1 MIMSDLEIETIN
13 GTWNGEAKPDGLA
26 PLCTKFECAQDDKSH
41 DEAPVAGERPDLQHF
56 SCSEKE
62 AIKALEHLLK
72 VRQTT
77 DTSGKDSMSDDSSC
91 KDTPPLPIHL
101 HDLDTHSGLLH
112 SVADKINK
120 KHKNTFR
127 EVAAKYLANEL
138 INEVDW
144 PIFAERLALCFIN
157 LTAQNTYRGLV
168 TSIYLVCKEFGL
180 VTHKRSFI
188 LGLIKCVNEFLDS
201 SIVTQFKGIYTEEE
215 IKSEVVKEAPK
226 VTKTRGVL
234 DDDVAFAD
242 DRSMS
247 GDSVFVALETH
258 SGSSVKIGIDML
270 ISCIKNPGKLAN
282 LGLIKPIVRFIRA
295 IMGMGLM
302 QYWAGSYN
310 MQGVKLFAL
319 QPIEGGVFE
328 ILSVIADSLQS
339 FADYGYAMIMEGT
352 LFPKNF
358 TFDKLQNLEFR
369 VADLDAWMPFY
380 ENGRLVERG
389 LQRADYLKRIDDA
402 KREILLLKKTN
413 TDKMVDRTLV
423 HLYAKLEKLLTRTAM
438 VTLSSQLKY
447 CPFGYLI
454 AGPAG
459 IGKSSITS
467 HMTKAFLAWK
477 KTEQGWKPEG
487 DERDYVVTVNT
498 ADKFQSEVFSHH
510 IVGLLDD
517 FMNKCPERV
526 APGENAHDFL
536 IKIIN
541 NVPCVALKPDIESKG
556 AVPINFELVG
566 LTTNVDHLYA
576 SIFVNDTYSILRRV
590 GFVVY
595 PFVREKFR
603 KEDSTALD
611 PTKAL
616 GHTDLWRFDVK
627 YPMPGNASRFYK
639 LDNGK
644 DAHNI
649 DLVTLLELYK
659 REWTKHDASQQAI
672 LSAQKVEVPLCNC
685 GFPSDVCRVCSDYE
699 SPDEEFP
706 GRNDKCRNDGQVDV
720 GDPQT
725 VAKRRR
731 DEKAGLVKPRPFN
744 YKHNWSKSTNVV
756 EGLQTHVGRDDVSAL
771 PIDEIYIS
779 DGSPTADTTASKD
792 IFDDEVINSIISQA
806 VSGDIGTLERIIP
819 TQIRGDRQYENIP
832 WMIDFIPECIIR
844 RLPTYVTLTAFTY
857 HTLIHRK
864 FISKMCVGLFALA
877 VTSGGSLHWL
887 LRLAALVSAGGIYI
901 YLINQHAWL
910 VSRYIVARRQRW
922 SRFVA
927 LRNLPSTTRN
937 GLKSFALLCFQ
948 GSVIF
953 VILKMLKTMFDK
965 IDYTPE
971 GGTYSIPT
979 KTVDFT
985 KIEVTRAPGIT
996 PINAT
1001 LPQLKIFCEKLCGVV
1016 SYKGCENKRLY
1027 LNTVFLGN
1035 GLIMTP
1041 SHFLP
1046 DDEPLEV
1053 EILMGSG
1060 TTIGH
1065 KVKCYL
1071 CRKDGYKI
1079 PNKDLMIFYASVTGD
1094 KPDIRKF
1101 LPEKDVEID
1110 QVCHYLYR
1118 EKDGRL
1124 VVGDKNIRLQ
1134 RRELASS
1141 DKRTGVR
1148 YESTGYGYV
1157 SDHDFGPG
1165 SCCTIF
1171 ITNTKVPYIHS
1182 FHVAGKDH
1190 YGATNQ
1196 LTAYE
1201 LDGARL
1207 HFSEKKSTL
1216 LLAHSGEMDLNRIKN
1231 FKMVDKPTKNSPL
1244 LQLDEDSAFE
1254 YYGTIDTPVTRF
1266 THSVHKTIICD
1277 RVCEQFGVNLNHK
1290 APPQGGTWKHH
1301 LACLKNTTSPNQG
1314 FPQELVE
1321 SATSDY
1327 YDSIIGSIKVLAANA
1342 VPMSLDET
1350 VNGVPEFRGL
1360 EKMNRKTSAG
1370 FPYFK
1375 AKNKICPIVDDK
1387 MVLTEEMVTQYNAAV
1402 ETWKTGQRTY
1412 EVFHQSLKD
1421 EPVKLSKEV
1430 ARTFQCSNMNLSLG
1444 LRQYFL
1450 PILIPMIQMPEVF
1463 EMAVGCNAEGPE
1475 WDALIKSISKFGED
1489 RIVAGDYKNYDQKMS
1504 SQVLSAA
1511 FRIYIDIAREIGYKD
1526 EDITIMTVLAT
1537 EVLFPVIHMNG
1548 DVFKIFGSMTSGN
1561 SLTTIGNCTCNSL
1574 LHRIVFFGL
1583 ARRMQIKV
1591 PMFKSVC
1598 SLMTYGDDCADSV
1611 RPGFDWFNH
1620 TNRQDFF
1627 AEYGITYTM
1636 AVKDKSSVPFINI
1649 CELSFLKRTP
1659 RYDEELDMILGP
1671 LDETSIF
1678 KSLQFITKS
1687 QLSPEESAAVNMDNA
1702 LAAWFYHGREV
1713 YEKRSLV
1720 AFRILEEFDLIPY
1733 SRCYGLTYNDFLC
1746 TWIQRYK
1753 TGISP
1758 IEIHPNQLGCKVEEW
1773 AGDTDYD
1780 VKYMRGLR
1788 NLVDACS
1795 RQATLPVGVPLFRG
1809 DDAGRQILYDT
1820 QAGACLGDCECKIKL
1835 HPKNNNKNNIKS
1847 PPPSRDG
1854 GAVDIVGG
1862 VNLKKPQARIARQQ
1876 SQRSLLQP
1884 ISDED
1889 IQEILS
1895 YAARPNTPVPD
1906 TAAMARARHR
1916 KFSEMEDR
1924 PSVLADEAIRADS
1937 AKCLKLKKAEPCAS
1951 CGCDDVDTEI
1961 VEVLKIDGKILA
1973 IYKDLEPHAGTIMMN
1988 PKTAPVTHSGTMV
2001 FSDTDANVI
2010 NSVEGSIDVTRMR
2023 AMNAG
2028 DAMSAFLSRPVLI
2041 QTRTVAVGAST
2052 YAEFNPWKL
2061 FIENKRVINRI
2072 NNYNNL
2078 RGKLHVKFLINGNG
2092 FYYGKLIASYLPL
2105 RPDDALEHSHV
2116 TASPANITLATQR
2129 PHVFLD
2135 PCMSTSGQLD
2145 LPFFFW
2151 KDAMNIPAA
2160 DWNRMGS
2167 IFIESINVLRNANAS
2182 TADLTITVFAWMSEV
2197 TLDSPT
2203 LTPAP
2208 GLVAQVGEYSEKDI
2222 ISRPASVLA
2231 NAANMISPYL
2241 GSLSPFAMAVSNSA
2255 GVASNIAKSLGYSR
2269 PLTVEQPMKM
2279 APRHIG
2285 NLANYDVVD
2294 NSTKLAL
2301 DSKNEVTVDTRVMGL
2316 AGKDETSFTYLAGI
2330 SNYLRSVQ
2338 WNSTQLTGVKLTSL
2352 RVWPFHRIGHGTL
2365 IASAYPSYAL
2375 PTFDFAYWT
2384 GTFVLKIEVVCSTFH
2399 KGRLQIVYDPNNVD
2413 AAPESNIQHTYI
2425 MDISDTK
2432 ELVIEIP
2439 WSQSRTFL
2447 NSLQAWPTQTS
2458 DPGFD
2463 VTGTSP
2469 VANGQIGIYVL
2480 NELTV
2485 PSATTQP
2492 IEINLY
2498 GSFKDDFK
2506 VMAPERVY
2514 EDAIFRNL
2522 TTQMGEMTDCAE
2534 DCQMPNDTDAE
2545 YTAGGDKPSDQM
2557 LKVFAGESITN
2568 FRALWK
2574 RPVLLYV
2581 FPLNSAL
2588 NAISTFVFPVRPK
2601 PRGTI
2606 PTFINYNLAA
2616 NSGMTLISYAYA
2628 GWRGSIRY
2636 KTVTNAQSSQVSLYA
2651 STMVVRGFDA
2661 ISSVINYTFGTT
2673 TTINDLARSMSAVY
2687 NSTGRQNK
2695 CQEVQNTQ
2703 HQPNVEAE
2711 FPYYSLNRFFPTR
2724 FIGFELNP
2732 TERVVRMDTSQFAGT
2747 RLGWTELYTCTGEDF
2762 QVGFFTGLPLL
2773 VNFGNPAPPVAA

>member
-1 MIMSDLEIETIN
+1 MIMSNLEIETIN
-13 GTWNGEAKPDGLA
+13 GTWNGETKPDGVA
-26 PLCTKFECAQDDKSH
+26 PLCIKNVCAQD
-41 DEAPVAGERPDLQHF
+41 EINVEVPVAGERPDLSHF
-56 SCSEKE
+56 TFSEIE
-62 AIKALEHLLK
+62 AIKALEHMIK
-72 VRQTT
+72 VRTT
-77 DTSGKDSMSDDSSC
+77 KNDITHGKDSMSDDSSC
-91 KDTPPLPIHL
+91 KDTPPLPKHL
-101 HDLDTHSGLLH
+101 DDLEVHNGIFENIA
-112 SVADKINK
+112 VNINK

-127 EVAAKYLANEL
+127 TVAAKYLANEL

-144 PIFAERLALCFIN
+144 PVFAERLALCFIN
-157 LTAQNTYRGLV
+157 LSAQTTYRGLV
-168 TSIYLVCKEFGL
+168 TSIYLVCKEFGF

-215 IKSEVVKEAPK
+215 IISDEKEIEPEHK
-226 VTKTRGVL
+226 PTRKRGVL
-234 DDDVAFAD
+234 DDDVAFSD
-242 DRSMS
+242 DKTIIEE
-247 GDSVFVALETH
+247 DAFEKLNVHT
-258 SGSSVKIGIDML
+258 GSSIKIGIDML
-270 ISCIKNPGKLAN
+270 ISCIKNPGKLSN
-282 LGLIKPIVRFIRA
+282 LGLIKPIIRFIRA

-310 MQGVKLFAL
+310 MKGVKLFAL

-402 KREILLLKKTN
+402 KREVMMLKKTN

-467 HMTKAFLAWK
+467 HMTKAFLSWK
-477 KTEQGWKPEG
+477 KSMQGWKPEG

-526 APGENAHDFL
+526 APGENAHDLL
-536 IKIIN
+536 IRIIN

-595 PFVREKFR
+595 PFVRERFR
-603 KEDSTALD
+603 KDDSTALD
-611 PTKAL
+611 PSKAL

-627 YPMPGNASRFYK
+627 FPMPGNASRFYK
-639 LDNGK
+639 LDCGK

-649 DLVTLLELYK
+649 DLITLLELYK
-659 REWTKHDASQQAI
+659 REWLKHDAAQQAI
-672 LSAQKVEVPLCNC
+672 LASQKVETPLCEC
-685 GFPSDVCRVCSDYE
+685 GFPVDVCKTCSDYE
-699 SPDEEFP
+699 SPQEDFP
-706 GRNDKCRNDGQVDV
+706 GRNDVCKNDGQPEVA
-720 GDPQT
+720 DPS
-725 VAKRRR
+725 VFAKRKR
-731 DEKAGLVKPRPFN
+731 DEKKGLVKPRPFD
-744 YKHNWSKSTNVV
+744 YKKNWSKQAL
-756 EGLQTHVGRDDVSAL
+756 EAHVGVDDMSTL
-771 PIDEIYIS
+771 PMDEVFYTS
-779 DGSPTADTTASKD
+779 TQPTESTGSHD
-792 IFDDEVINSIISQA
+792 IFNDEVVDSIISQA
-806 VSGDIGTLERIIP
+806 VSGELSPLERIIP
-819 TQIRGDRQYENIP
+819 TQIRGDKQYENIP
-832 WMIDFIPECIIR
+832 WMIDFIPEFIVR

-857 HTLIHRK
+857 HTLVHRRLLAQV
-864 FISKMCVGLFALA
+864 CLGLFSLA
-877 VTSGGSLHWL
+877 FLSSGWIHSLFRVL
-887 LRLAALVSAGGIYI
+887 IFLIAVGFYV

-910 VSRYIVARRQRW
+910 VSRYIIGRRQRW

-927 LRNLPSTTRN
+927 LRNLPAPTRN
-937 GLKSFALLCFQ
+937 RLKSFAIICFQ
-948 GSVIF
+948 GSIIF
-953 VILKMLKTMFDK
+953 VILKMLKSLFDQ
-965 IDYTPE
+965 IDYKPE

-979 KTVDFT
+979 KTVDFS
-985 KIEVTRAPGIT
+985 KITVTRAPGIT
-996 PINAT
+996 PLNAT
-1001 LPQLKIFCEKLCGVV
+1001 LSQLKIVSEKLIGVI
-1016 SYKGCENKRLY
+1016 SYKSPEAGKRMY
-1027 LNTVFLGN
+1027 LNTVFIGN
-1035 GLIMTP
+1035 GLIMVP

-1046 DDEPLEV
+1046 DDNPLEV

-1060 TTIGH
+1060 TTLGH
-1065 KVKCYL
+1065 RVKCFL

-1079 PNKDLMIFYASVTGD
+1079 PNKDLMVYYANVVGD

-1110 QVCHYLYR
+1110 QVCHYIYR
-1118 EKDGRL
+1118 ENTGNL

-1134 RRELASS
+1134 RRSIAST
-1141 DKRTGVR
+1141 DHRTGVR
-1148 YESTGYGYV
+1148 YESEGYGYI
-1157 SDHDFGPG
+1157 SNHTFGPG

-1171 ITNTKVPYIHS
+1171 LTNTKNPYIHS

-1196 LTAYE
+1196 LTASE
-1201 LDGARL
+1201 LDSIRL
-1207 HFSEKKSTL
+1207 HFASRKSTL
-1216 LLAHSGEMDLNRIKN
+1216 LLAHSGEMNVSRVKEFTID
-1231 FKMVDKPTKNSPL
+1231 VKPTKNSPL

-1254 YYGTIDTPVTRF
+1254 YYGTINTPVTRF

-1277 RVCEQFGVNLNHK
+1277 AVCNEFGVQLNHK
-1290 APPQGGTWKHH
+1290 PPPQGGTWKHH
-1301 LACLKNTTSPNQG
+1301 LACLKNTTNPNQG
-1314 FPQELVE
+1314 FPMELVE
-1321 SATSDY
+1321 RAVDDY
-1327 YDSIIGSIKVLAANA
+1327 YNSVKDTLKVLAAGA
-1342 VPMSLDET
+1342 KPMTLDET

-1375 AKNKICPIVDDK
+1375 AKNKICPIVEDK
-1387 MVLTEEMVTQYNAAV
+1387 MVLTEEIVDNYNQAV
-1402 ETWKTGQRTY
+1402 NIWRKGERTY
-1412 EVFHQSLKD
+1412 EIFHQSLKD

-1450 PILIPMIQMPEVF
+1450 PVLIPMIQMPEVF
-1463 EMAVGCNAEGPE
+1463 ELAVGCNAEGPE
-1475 WDALIKSISKFGED
+1475 WDALIKSIAKFGED

-1504 SQVLSAA
+1504 SQVLAAA
-1511 FRIYIDIAREIGYKD
+1511 FRIYIDMAREIGYSD
-1526 EDITIMTVLAT
+1526 EDITVMRTLAT

-1548 DVFKIFGSMTSGN
+1548 DIFKIFGSMTSGN

-1583 ARRMQIKV
+1583 ASSLGYRV
-1591 PMFKSVC
+1591 ETFKEVC

-1611 RPGFDWFNH
+1611 KPGYDWFNH
-1620 TNRQDFF
+1620 TNRQNFF
-1627 AEYGITYTM
+1627 AQYNIAYTM
-1636 AVKDKSSVPFINI
+1636 AVKDKDSVPFIHI
-1649 CELSFLKRTP
+1649 SELSFLKRTP

-1687 QLSPEESAAVNMDNA
+1687 QLLPEESAAVNMDNA

-1713 YEKRSLV
+1713 YAKRSLV
-1720 AFRILEEFDLIPY
+1720 AFKILEDYDLIPY

-1746 TWIQRYK
+1746 TWIHRYK
-1753 TGISP
+1753 TGIAP

-1773 AGDTDYD
+1773 AEETDYD
-1780 VKYMRGLR
+1780 IKYMNGLR
-1788 NLVDACS
+1788 NLVDACA
-1795 RQATLPVGVPLFRG
+1795 RQATPPVGVPLFRG
-1809 DDAGRQILYDT
+1809 DDAGRPILYDV
-1820 QAGACLGDCECKIKL
+1820 QAGACSDDCECLLNL
-1835 HPKNNNKNNIKS
+1835 HPKQQNKNPTKS
-1847 PPPSRDG
+1847 PPPSRG
-1854 GAVDIVGG
+1854 GGEADIVGG
-1862 VNLKKPQARIARQQ
+1862 INLKKPQAHMVRQQ

-1889 IQEILS
+1889 LKEIMS
-1895 YAARPNTPVPD
+1895 YAARPGTPVPPE
-1906 TAAMARARHR
+1906 TEAMARARHR
-1916 KFSEMEDR
+1916 KYTDSEDR
-1924 PSVLADEAIRADS
+1924 PSKLAEEAMKVDSDESLESKRKR
-1937 AKCLKLKKAEPCAS
+1937 KCDHCNVESDELI
-1951 CGCDDVDTEI
+1951 DT
-1961 VEVLKIDGKILA
+1961 LMIDGKIYA
-1973 IYKDLEPHAGTIMMN
+1973 IYKNLDPHVGSATSN
-1988 PKTAPVTHSGTMV
+1988 VTTASKTAAGTMV

-2010 NSVEGSIDVTRMR
+2010 NTVESTIDSTRMR
-2023 AMNAG
+2023 ALNPADDMG
-2028 DAMSAFLSRPVLI
+2028 TFLSRPILI
-2041 QTRTVAVGAST
+2041 TTRTVAVSATTSV
-2052 YAEFNPWKL
+2052 EFNPWKL
-2061 FIENKRVINRI
+2061 FLENKRVINRI
-2072 NNYNNL
+2072 NNYNNI
-2078 RGKLHVKFLINGNG
+2078 RGKMHVKFLINGNG

-2105 RPDDALEHSHV
+2105 KADDSLEHSHV

-2129 PHVFLD
+2129 PHIFLD
-2135 PCMSTSGQLD
+2135 PCLSTSGQLD

-2151 KDAMNIPAA
+2151 KDAMNIPAT
-2160 DWNRMGS
+2160 DWNRMGA
-2167 IFIESINVLRNANAS
+2167 IFIESINPLRNANGS
-2182 TADLTITVFAWMSEV
+2182 TSDLTITVFAWMSEV
-2197 TLDSPT
+2197 SVDSPT
-2203 LTPAP
+2203 LVPCPA
-2208 GLVAQVGEYSEKDI
+2208 LIAQVGEYEEKDI
-2222 ISRPASVLA
+2222 ISRPASVIA
-2231 NAANMISPYL
+2231 NVASRISPYL
-2241 GSLSPFAMAVSNSA
+2241 GSLSPYAMAVSNSA
-2255 GVASNIAKSLGYSR
+2255 GLIGSMAKTLGYSR
-2269 PLTVEQPMKM
+2269 PTTVEQPTKM

-2285 NLANYDVVD
+2285 NLANFDVID

-2330 SNYLRSVQ
+2330 SNYLRSIQ
-2338 WNSTQLTGVKLTSL
+2338 WNSTQLTGVKLGSV
-2352 RVWPFHRIGHGTL
+2352 RVWPFHRIAHGTL
-2365 IASAYPSYAL
+2365 VASAYPSYAL

-2384 GTFVLKIEVVCSTFH
+2384 GTFVMKIEIVCSTFH

-2413 AAPESNIQHTYI
+2413 GAPETNVQHSYV
-2425 MDISDTK
+2425 MDIGDTK

-2447 NSLQAWPTQTS
+2447 NSSPAWPNQLS
-2458 DPGFD
+2458 DSGFD
-2463 VTGTSP
+2463 STGTNP
-2469 VANGQIGIYVL
+2469 WANGQIGIYVL
-2480 NELTV
+2480 NELTT

-2492 IEINLY
+2492 VEINLY

-2506 VMAPERVY
+2506 VMSAERTY
-2514 EDAIFRNL
+2514 ESAVFRNL
-2522 TTQMGEMTDCAE
+2522 TTQMGEMNDCAE
-2534 DCQMPNDTDAE
+2534 DCQLPNDNTPE
-2545 YTAGGDKPSDQM
+2545 YSAGGDMQNDNM

-2574 RPVLLYV
+2574 RPALLYILPLNTALNALTTYV
-2581 FPLNSAL
+2581 FP
-2588 NAISTFVFPVRPK
+2588 IRPK

-2606 PTFINYNLAA
+2606 PTFNNYNLAA
-2616 NSGMTLISYAYA
+2616 NSGLTCISYAYA
-2628 GWRGSIRY
+2628 GWRGTIRY
-2636 KTVTNAQSSQVSLYA
+2636 KTVTNAQSSQISIFAAL
-2651 STMVVRGFDA
+2651 MVTRGFDA
-2661 ISSVINYTFGTT
+2661 VSSIVNYTFGTT
-2673 TTINDLARSMSAVY
+2673 TTINDLARSMSTLY
-2687 NSTGRQNK
+2687 NTTGRQNK
-2695 CQEVQNTQ
+2695 CQETQNTQ

-2711 FPYYSLNRFFPTR
+2711 FPYYSLQRFFPTR
-2724 FIGFELNP
+2724 ALGFELTPN
-2732 TERVVRMDTSQFAGT
+2732 ERIARLDSSQFAGT
-2747 RLGWTELYTCTGEDF
+2747 RLGWIELYTCTGEDF

-2773 VNFGNPAPPVAA
+2773 VDFVNPAPPVAA